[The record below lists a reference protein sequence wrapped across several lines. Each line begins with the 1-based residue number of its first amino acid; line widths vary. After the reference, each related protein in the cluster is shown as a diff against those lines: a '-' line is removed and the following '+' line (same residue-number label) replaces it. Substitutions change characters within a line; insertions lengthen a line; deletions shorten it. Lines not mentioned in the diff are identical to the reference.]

1 MTDRMIKVLTGG
13 LIIGI
18 IGYTIEAPKEFYI
31 GMSMGIIIEGIREL
45 IVQHR

>member
-1 MTDRMIKVLTGG
+1 MTNRMIKVLAGG

-18 IGYTIEAPKEFYI
+18 IGYTIEVPKEFYI
-31 GMSMGIIIEGIREL
+31 GMGIGLLIEGIREL